1 MAFILYILMLS
12 NTESA
17 TIHLGRVYFDMTQN
31 TLIRESETTLRTIAA
46 RMNDEPN
53 LLIDLY
59 GYKYGRIA
67 PNFDESGGLAHYVK
81 NYMVTTFNIPA
92 DRIQSPDYAP
102 TRSSALSKE
111 TEDHWVDIF
120 VRQPDAILSWFENDV
135 KVQPP
140 ASRPNWLTPLRD
152 YYLYHG
158 YKVTTG
164 KRSSAHISYPGK
176 GMLRM
181 DEEAMVIIH
190 SLSLERR
197 AEPLL
202 KNLRLQDGSL
212 TALLNNVTTQDEEET
227 RIEADREIAAQI
239 QDTVVAGKLEELVV
253 VFQQNADVAE
263 LGEEPLQQIHT
274 DTIDD
279 KESVLS
285 IPPAAPTL
293 VSPRM
298 DETKYNPEGITFLWQ
313 PSGALSHLQVAGDS
327 LFEQIAFDAYAASES
342 LVTTLSENTYY
353 WRVSGINEDS
363 VEGAYT
369 DYWTFIVEVDT
380 INPELHI
387 ALARSAQS
395 QRVIASGRTEINAD
409 LSIDDASIKKESD
422 GSFSYVFPVEFQNDN
437 ITARAVDPAGNVT
450 EKVCRIPG
458 RPLLSLG
465 VNSGVSIVTNDGNVG
480 YESGLWYGV
489 TLSKMLLPSVSLFT
503 GAAVAMTSGR
513 NDDISTMSDI
523 VEIEI
528 GIRKTFHTGGISPF
542 VYLQAGFVWSQTSLS
557 RRTHPG
563 IINYGGTS
571 AEPCMGGGVGGWIH
585 LGQHW
590 HLNIHADY
598 MHIFVDDNASGK
610 TESLIRVGIGIQDRM
625 L

>member
-1 MAFILYILMLS
+1 
-12 NTESA
+12 
-17 TIHLGRVYFDMTQN
+17 
-31 TLIRESETTLRTIAA
+31 
-46 RMNDEPN
+46 MNDEPN

-67 PNFDESGGLAHYVK
+67 PNFDKSGGLVDHVK

-102 TRSSALSKE
+102 KRSSTPSKD

-120 VRQPDAILSWFENDV
+120 VRQPDAILSWFDNDV

-140 ASRPNWLTPLRD
+140 TARPNWLTPFPD

-164 KRSSAHISYPGK
+164 RRSSAHISYPGK

-197 AEPLL
+197 AEPLV

-212 TALLNNVTTQDEEET
+212 TALLNNITTQKEEET
-227 RIEADREIAAQI
+227 RIEADQEIAAQI
-239 QDTVVAGKLEELVV
+239 QDTVVAEKLEELIV

-263 LGEEPLQQIHT
+263 LGEEPLRQIHT
-274 DTIDD
+274 DTIED
-279 KESVLS
+279 KESVPS
-285 IPPAAPTL
+285 IPPAVPEL

-298 DETKYNPEGITFLWQ
+298 NETKYNPKEITFLWQ
-313 PSGALSHLQVAGDS
+313 PSGALSHLQVAEDS

-353 WRVSGINEDS
+353 WRVSGINRDN
-363 VEGAYT
+363 VEGDYT

-380 INPELHI
+380 TNPELDI
-387 ALARSAQS
+387 ALARNAQS
-395 QRVIASGRTEINAD
+395 QRVIASGHTETNAN
-409 LSIDDASIKKESD
+409 LFIDGVAIKKEND
-422 GSFSYVFPVEFQNDN
+422 GSFSYVLPVEFQNDN

-450 EKVCRIPG
+450 EKACRIPG
-458 RPLLSLG
+458 RPLLTLG
-465 VNSGVSIVTNDGNVG
+465 VNSGLSIVTNDGNVG

-489 TLSKMLLPSVSLFT
+489 TLSKMLLPGVSLFT
-503 GAAVAMTSGR
+503 DAAVAMTSGR
-513 NDDISTMSDI
+513 NDDVSTMSDI
-523 VEIEI
+523 VEIDL

-542 VYLQAGFVWSQTSLS
+542 VYLQAGFVWSQTSLT
-557 RRTHPG
+557 RRAHSG

-571 AEPCMGGGVGGWIH
+571 AEPSMGGGVGGWIN

-598 MHIFVDDNASGK
+598 MHIIVDDNTSGK
-610 TESLIRVGIGIQDRM
+610 TESLIRFGIGIQDRM